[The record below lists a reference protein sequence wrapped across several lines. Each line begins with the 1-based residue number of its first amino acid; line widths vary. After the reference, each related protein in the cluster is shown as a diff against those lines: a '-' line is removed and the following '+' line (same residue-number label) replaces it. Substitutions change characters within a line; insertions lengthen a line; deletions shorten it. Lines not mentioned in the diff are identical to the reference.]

1 MHMSGILFTIL
12 NTLVIIGA
20 IASAITAVHAEKLIS
35 SVLAL
40 AATGSFVGL
49 EFILLQAPD
58 VAIAEVSVGA
68 ILSTI
73 LYIVALRKCREVDRK
88 LEADLEATAASGVS
102 HGTTASGV
110 SHGTTVAGTAHGT
123 TVSGAAHGTTVPGP
137 VHGTAVSGAAHDTVK
152 TAEAAQKAAWSGT
165 SGETSGKG
173 EDSHE

>member
-1 MHMSGILFTIL
+1 MSGILFTIL

-35 SVLAL
+35 SILAL

-88 LEADLEATAASGVS
+88 MEADLET
-102 HGTTASGV
+102 
-110 SHGTTVAGTAHGT
+110 T
-123 TVSGAAHGTTVPGP
+123 TVSAAAHNMVE
-137 VHGTAVSGAAHDTVK
+137 
-152 TAEAAQKAAWSGT
+152 TAESAQKVAWSAAN
-165 SGETSGKG
+165 GETGRKG

>member
-102 HGTTASGV
+102 HGTAV
-110 SHGTTVAGTAHGT
+110 VGTAHGK
-123 TVSGAAHGTTVPGP
+123 TVSGAAHGTIVPGP

>member
-102 HGTTASGV
+102 HGTA
-110 SHGTTVAGTAHGT
+110 VAGTAHGK

-137 VHGTAVSGAAHDTVK
+137 VHGTAVSGAAHDTVE

>member
-1 MHMSGILFTIL
+1 MSGILFTIL

-102 HGTTASGV
+102 HGTA
-110 SHGTTVAGTAHGT
+110 VAGTAHGK

-137 VHGTAVSGAAHDTVK
+137 VHGTAVSGAAHDTVE